1 MKNIFKQ
8 NGMDMTQGPIF
19 SKIIV
24 FALPLIFT
32 NLLQM
37 LYNAA
42 DMVVVGKFS
51 GVDGAVGAIG
61 STGALLNL
69 ATNIIIGFSTGA
81 VCVANALGSKD
92 EARTR
97 KAVHSSIFL
106 GIIFG
111 LVGLV
116 IGLTV
121 TKPLLI
127 WMKADPALLDMSVKY
142 CQIVFLGVPFSTVL
156 NYAISILNAK
166 GDTTTPLMILSSS
179 GLLNVILNIAFV
191 KGLGLNVEG
200 VAIATVIANIFSLA
214 AVLIKLTRETGWCQL
229 SFKKY
234 RPDKDTALSII
245 KIGLPSGIQGTLFS
259 LSNVF
264 IQQAVH
270 GFGAAVVTGNAIGG
284 NLVAFTGQNMGAGKY
299 KRLRKITANSYLIT
313 FLVALVVCSFLYL
326 FREPLAHLYMNDVT
340 ENADI
345 ILNTVTLRFNMVI
358 TVYFLLSFMEV
369 GAGIV
374 TGMGKSLMAM
384 IVSLL
389 GACVFRVVWIMTI
402 FEAVHELWVLYL
414 SFSISWALTALIHFI
429 CLSIMQRKLVKEHGD
444 DDTPGGP
451 DEAPNQQPDQQPA
464 LSAEPEQEPEPTEQ
478 EEEPAVPVEA

>member
-1 MKNIFKQ
+1 
-8 NGMDMTQGPIF
+8 MDMTQGPIF

-81 VCVANALGSKD
+81 NVCVANALGSKD

-245 KIGLPSGIQGTLFS
+245 KIGLPSGIQGTLLFPFQCFHTAGGQRLWRRRCHRQCDRRKFRGVCLYGNQQHLPCIAGVYRS
-259 LSNVF
+259 EHGRRQVQAAAKNYSQQLSD
-264 IQQAVH
+264 H
-270 GFGAAVVTGNAIGG
+270 LFGGPRG
-284 NLVAFTGQNMGAGKY
+284 
-299 KRLRKITANSYLIT
+299 
-313 FLVALVVCSFLYL
+313 L
-326 FREPLAHLYMNDVT
+326 FFP
-340 ENADI
+340 
-345 ILNTVTLRFNMVI
+345 
-358 TVYFLLSFMEV
+358 LSFPRT
-369 GAGIV
+369 ARPFI
-374 TGMGKSLMAM
+374 
-384 IVSLL
+384 
-389 GACVFRVVWIMTI
+389 
-402 FEAVHELWVLYL
+402 HE
-414 SFSISWALTALIHFI
+414 
-429 CLSIMQRKLVKEHGD
+429 
-444 DDTPGGP
+444 
-451 DEAPNQQPDQQPA
+451 
-464 LSAEPEQEPEPTEQ
+464 
-478 EEEPAVPVEA
+478 